1 MKKMIIIDRPVK
13 ILLTPLPNYV
23 NRYSASENGAH
34 VTIARYYRC
43 TSGMPSIFRPLH
55 DCSTSFSE
63 LLDQATNQAG
73 NKKKRRKPQTKPTKE
88 IKDKGDS
95 TPRGW
100 RGNRTRAWCRSWCCT
115 PWARRW
121 ALWCCTSVSANWTLI
136 GAQIRKP
143 WSRRRPSPSALV
155 APLSTPIPMRFYFFF
170 LVFLYCHTPIEAQ
183 LVPRD

>member
-1 MKKMIIIDRPVK
+1 MIIIDRPVK

-23 NRYSASENGAH
+23 NRHSASENGAH
-34 VTIARYYRC
+34 ITIARYYRC

-95 TPRGW
+95 TPRDGEEIGHE
-100 RGNRTRAWCRSWCCT
+100 RGAGVDAVRRERS
-115 PWARRW
+115 AELAGVVRR
-121 ALWCCTSVSANWTLI
+121 
-136 GAQIRKP
+136 
-143 WSRRRPSPSALV
+143 SP
-155 APLSTPIPMRFYFFF
+155 PTGP
-170 LVFLYCHTPIEAQ
+170 
-183 LVPRD
+183 